1 MKNDEIRKLMMEVEN
16 ELKDAM
22 KKPTVSPH
30 YIEIMR
36 LRVLN
41 LRNLADLKDS
51 DPKKDTPIMGHGDH

>member
-1 MKNDEIRKLMMEVEN
+1 MMEVEN